1 MSDFGE
7 ITMERKE
14 SGQMGEKNLF
24 TKLSSLGAEENDE
37 MERLRKKFNVMEVK
51 VDEIYNHLLA
61 SETVNPRKNTANKIS
76 IAATAILAIGV
87 AVLAFGLAGTD
98 NNVMMVSL
106 GISVCGILAL
116 FISLMLGSSKS
127 TEKLRPR

>member
-14 SGQMGEKNLF
+14 SGQTGEKNLF
-24 TKLSSLGAEENDE
+24 TKLSSLSANENDE
-37 MERLRKKFNVMEVK
+37 IERLRKKFNVMEVK
-51 VDEIYNHLLA
+51 VDEVYNYLLA
-61 SETVNPRKNTANKIS
+61 SETINPRKNTASKIG
-76 IAATAILAIGV
+76 IAAAAILAIGT

-98 NNVMMVSL
+98 NNVMAVSL
-106 GISVCGILAL
+106 GISVCGIVAL

-127 TEKLRPR
+127 KQKSRPR